1 MSAKAK
7 NNIPLVRPA
16 NGWNYRYVTTA
27 PGEMLAKEFLEPLG
41 LSQNQ
46 LAMNIHV
53 PATRIGE
60 IVRGKRTITP
70 DTALRLARFFGNSP
84 EFWLNLQQLH
94 DLTKAK
100 LALSKTIETEVRV
113 CHSTNG
119 VPCFPSRGG
128 VITTEMVKQIENQI
142 D

>member
-1 MSAKAK
+1 MKSKSSTTTMSEKARY
-7 NNIPLVRPA
+7 NIPLVRPA
-16 NGWNYRYVTTA
+16 NGWNYQYVTTS
-27 PGEMLAKEFLEPLG
+27 PGEMLAQEVLLPLG

-60 IVRGKRTITP
+60 IVRGKRAITP

-100 LALSKTIETEVRV
+100 LALSKTIEAEVRV
-113 CHSTNG
+113 HRSAAA
-119 VPCFPSRGG
+119 
-128 VITTEMVKQIENQI
+128 
-142 D
+142 

>member
-1 MSAKAK
+1 MKSKSSTTTMSEKVE
-7 NNIPLVRPA
+7 NNIPLIRPA
-16 NGWNYRYVTTA
+16 NGWNYQYVTTS

-46 LAMNIHV
+46 LAMNIRV

-60 IVRGKRTITP
+60 IVRGKRAISP

-100 LALSKTIETEVRV
+100 IALSKAIEAEVPVYR
-113 CHSTNG
+113 SAAA
-119 VPCFPSRGG
+119 
-128 VITTEMVKQIENQI
+128 
-142 D
+142 

>member
-1 MSAKAK
+1 MKSKSLTTTTSEKAK
-7 NNIPLVRPA
+7 NDIPLVRPV
-16 NGWNYRYVTTA
+16 NGWNYQYVTTS
-27 PGEMLAKEFLEPLG
+27 PGEMLAQEFLEPLG

-60 IVRGKRTITP
+60 ILRSKRVIPP

-100 LALSKTIETEVRV
+100 LALGKTIEAEVRV
-113 CHSTNG
+113 DQCAAA
-119 VPCFPSRGG
+119 
-128 VITTEMVKQIENQI
+128 
-142 D
+142 

>member
-1 MSAKAK
+1 MKSKSLTTTMSKKAE
-7 NNIPLVRPA
+7 NDILLVRPA
-16 NGWNYRYVTTA
+16 NGWNYQYVTTS

-41 LSQNQ
+41 LSQNR

-60 IVRGKRTITP
+60 IVRGKRAITP
-70 DTALRLARFFGNSP
+70 DTALRLARFFDNSP

-100 LALSKTIETEVRV
+100 LALSKTIETEVQV
-113 CHSTNG
+113 YQSAAA
-119 VPCFPSRGG
+119 
-128 VITTEMVKQIENQI
+128 
-142 D
+142 